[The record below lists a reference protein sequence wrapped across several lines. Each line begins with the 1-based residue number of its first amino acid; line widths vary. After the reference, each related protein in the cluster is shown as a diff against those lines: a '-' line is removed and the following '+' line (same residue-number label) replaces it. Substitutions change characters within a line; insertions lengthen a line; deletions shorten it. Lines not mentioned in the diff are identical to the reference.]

1 MQSYNTF
8 GIAGCMF
15 SNARSGKFLGFS
27 KSATKLTIAGGLEV
41 VPVMNSAGLDVQAF
55 QMPTEGTV
63 SIEGVTDAHAGL
75 VAALRGGTLVSGTDS
90 VNTALRVQFVEPAS
104 LWGATSI
111 TVAAG
116 VEPGVYT
123 VQQDV
128 DTSGVTDVITYETR
142 LVLSTKAPR
151 TLGGDYEDAEDVT
164 TGFTFADVPDEV
176 EDGDQGFFIV
186 EDITADQ
193 AAAYVYGSTNIPEE
207 MSIACVTTKD
217 FASDPDNV
225 NVMRILIPRVVFKPV
240 EVTAESGV
248 VNALGTIEGRMMHSQ
263 SIDGTHLIQH
273 SFGI

>member
-15 SNARSGKFLGFS
+15 ANARTGKFLGFS
-27 KSATKLTIAGGLEV
+27 KSASKITIAGGLEV
-41 VPVMNSAGLDVQAF
+41 VPVPNSASLDVQAF

-63 SIEGVTDAHAGL
+63 AIEGVNDAHAGL

-90 VNTALRVQFVEPAS
+90 VNTDLRVEFVEPTAK
-104 LWGATSI
+104 WGGTSI

-123 VQQDV
+123 IEQTAT
-128 DTSGVTDVITYETR
+128 DTFTTK

-151 TLGGDYEDAEDVT
+151 TLGGDYDDAEDVT
-164 TGFTFADVPDEV
+164 TGFTISSVPATV
-176 EDGDQGFFIV
+176 EDDDQGFFIV

-193 AAAYVYGSTNIPEE
+193 AGAYVYGSTNIPEE
-207 MSIACVTTKD
+207 MSISCLTTKD

-225 NVMRILIPRVVFKPV
+225 NVMRILIPRVVFKPI
-240 EVTAESGV
+240 EITAESSV